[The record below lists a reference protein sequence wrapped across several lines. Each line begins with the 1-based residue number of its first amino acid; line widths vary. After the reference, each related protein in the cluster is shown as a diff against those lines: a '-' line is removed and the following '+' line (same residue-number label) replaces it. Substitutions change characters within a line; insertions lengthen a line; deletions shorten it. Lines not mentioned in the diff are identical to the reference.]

1 MENPVTSGVETPNL
15 LTHTLV
21 HLHHLNLPAGLRH
34 EAQLGLDSP
43 WVAWVL
49 MWVAAS
55 GFRELE
61 NEMFGY

>member
-1 MENPVTSGVETPNL
+1 
-15 LTHTLV
+15 V
-21 HLHHLNLPAGLRH
+21 HSHHLNLPAGLRH